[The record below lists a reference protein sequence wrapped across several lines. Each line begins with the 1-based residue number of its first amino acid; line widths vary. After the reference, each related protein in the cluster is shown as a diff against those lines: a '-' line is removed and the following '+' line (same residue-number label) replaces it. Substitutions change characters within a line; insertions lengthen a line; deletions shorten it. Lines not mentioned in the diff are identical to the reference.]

1 MSAKSDKCVCCKE
14 IVRPRQEGLE
24 CEKCLR
30 WQHRTCNSGITRN
43 LYRKLCKGSAT
54 LEWFCEECKSTVAVS
69 YLISYKNCQ
78 YSKVFSCF
86 ICCVNKSY

>member
-1 MSAKSDKCVCCKE
+1 MSAKSDNGVCCKE

-24 CEKCLR
+24 CEKCQR

-43 LYRKLCKGSAT
+43 LYRKLCKGTAT

-86 ICCVNKSY
+86 ICYVNKSY